1 MILDEPM
8 NGLDPSGILE
18 LRALIASLVAEGRT
32 VFVSSHLLGEIEK
45 TCHAAAVIDQGR
57 LIACGSIA
65 ALVGD
70 AGSLEDRFLG
80 LTSRTGDRA

>member
-1 MILDEPM
+1 MILDEPV

-32 VFVSSHLLGEIEK
+32 VLVSSHLLGEIEK

-57 LIACGSIA
+57 LIAYGSIA
-65 ALVGD
+65 DLVGD
-70 AGSLEDRFLG
+70 AGSLESRFLG
-80 LTSRTGDRA
+80 LTSRTGDHA